1 MTWIEIAREHV
12 KLWSYKDHSPKR
24 LCKTLEQLDFPVL
37 CFLSFCT
44 ILCLFIRGWSGI
56 QLEAK
61 IGWNSSFGNCIGS
74 FVGEE

>member
-1 MTWIEIAREHV
+1 MTWIEIVREHV

-37 CFLSFCT
+37 CYPFAT
-44 ILCLFIRGWSGI
+44 ILCLFIKCWSGI

-61 IGWNSSFGNCIGS
+61 ID
-74 FVGEE
+74 